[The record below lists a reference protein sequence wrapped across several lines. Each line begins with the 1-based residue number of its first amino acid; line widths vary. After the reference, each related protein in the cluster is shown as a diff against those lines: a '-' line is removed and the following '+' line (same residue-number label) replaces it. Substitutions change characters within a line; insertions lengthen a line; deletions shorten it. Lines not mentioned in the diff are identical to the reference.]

1 MTGGGRT
8 YTYHL
13 KRGVMWDTTPARQV
27 TATDEVR
34 GIEMLCNPASPT
46 GAPGYYE
53 STISVE
59 DDTNAS
65 AVHDD
70 GLIYNYWLEGIGR
83 RNAPVTSFAG
93 YHSARQA
100 AIEAKAEIER
110 LIDPIPAE
118 FLARMG
124 GGR

>member
-1 MTGGGRT
+1 MPVSGPMFDGRAEAAIAD
-8 YTYHL
+8 YTDWAAH
-13 KRGVMWDTTPARQV
+13 
-27 TATDEVR
+27 EV
-34 GIEMLCNPASPT
+34 GHQAYADWHEYLDQSLQFPT
-46 GAPGYYE
+46 GYYE